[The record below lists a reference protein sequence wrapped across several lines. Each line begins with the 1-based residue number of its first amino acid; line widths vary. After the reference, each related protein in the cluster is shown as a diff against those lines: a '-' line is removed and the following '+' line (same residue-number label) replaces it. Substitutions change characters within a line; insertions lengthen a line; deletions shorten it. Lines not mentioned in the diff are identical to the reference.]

1 MHYNIKDLLNK
12 LGILGKKAPDA
23 MKSFQEFDKV
33 ALADG
38 AIPAKYKELI
48 ALGVA
53 LTTQCVYCLEIHK
66 KNAIKAGATPEEIA
80 ETTFVAAALRAGA
93 AVTHG
98 THLID

>member
-1 MHYNIKDLLNK
+1 MHLTITNLFTK
-12 LGILGKKAPDA
+12 LGILGKKAPKA
-23 MKSFQEFDKV
+23 MTTFQEFDK
-33 ALADG
+33 AAMQDG

-66 KNAIKAGATPEEIA
+66 EKAVKAGATEEELA
-80 ETTFVAAALRAGA
+80 EVTFVAAALRAGA

-98 THLID
+98 THIIN

>member
-1 MHYNIKDLLNK
+1 MYYSIKNLFAK
-12 LGILGKKAPDA
+12 LGILGKKAPEA
-23 MKSFQEFDKV
+23 MKTFQEFDKA
-33 ALADG
+33 ALTDG

-66 KNAIKAGATPEEIA
+66 QKALDKGATEEEIA
-80 ETTFVAAALRAGA
+80 EVVFVAGALRAGA

-98 THLID
+98 THLLK